1 MPHLPDITIWVW
13 NNLSNVVLWLE
24 CNHIDPYFRLSAKF
38 LVSGSEDQT
47 IKLWKVP
54 AEVKK
59 DSDHLVTLH
68 SSATQW
74 AHEDDINFVAVAPND
89 QYLASASKDKTA
101 KVSIQYFVICTA
113 VSIQY
118 DVACKKPK
126 WVINC
131 DVLN

>member
-1 MPHLPDITIWVW
+1 MMVMT
-13 NNLSNVVLWLE
+13 
-24 CNHIDPYFRLSAKF
+24 CTFIDFIPCTSRLSAKF

-59 DSDHLVTLH
+59 DSGYLVTLQ

-89 QYLASASKDKTA
+89 QFLASASKDKTA
-101 KVSIQYFVICTA
+101 KVSVSSALQGQDSQGECIQCTPR
-113 VSIQY
+113 SRQ
-118 DVACKKPK
+118 PR
-126 WVINC
+126 
-131 DVLN
+131 